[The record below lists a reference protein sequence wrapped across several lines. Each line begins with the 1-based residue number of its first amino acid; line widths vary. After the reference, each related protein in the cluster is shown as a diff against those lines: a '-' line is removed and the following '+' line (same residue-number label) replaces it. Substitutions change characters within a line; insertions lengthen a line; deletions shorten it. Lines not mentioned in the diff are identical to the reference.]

1 MLYLLFLIFATT
13 PLFPARCY
21 ALFTFSSHTP
31 PLHIYGSG
39 SLTELG
45 RYQRYWNL
53 LNPVIINQLR
63 VVRQNTCINREI
75 INYFFFTMDGSLIPN
90 KWLLPLLSNFSPWNS
105 LFQAFRLEG
114 RHRDVRTKISQG
126 RPSHWTPGPC
136 YTPKAKAMFTLDTFC
151 ADTIKIWIGILL
163 TH

>member
-1 MLYLLFLIFATT
+1 M
-13 PLFPARCY
+13 
-21 ALFTFSSHTP
+21 
-31 PLHIYGSG
+31 
-39 SLTELG
+39 
-45 RYQRYWNL
+45 YQSRNHKL
-53 LNPVIINQLR
+53 
-63 VVRQNTCINREI
+63 
-75 INYFFFTMDGSLIPN
+75 FFFTMDGSLIPN

-114 RHRDVRTKISQG
+114 RPRDVRTKISQG

-163 TH
+163 THWNGDFSAISVTERGALLRQIIKWTVTYRIGIHTFPDSFSCKHEETLGIVWT